1 MKLINGHLNTIYSFL
16 KSTIDPSY
24 LVDYLEKNK
33 QEYFSITEYNNFFS
47 LAFFRKYTNNS
58 SVKPI
63 FGLTLNLWVNN
74 NNYQYILYPKNTDGL
89 YELYKLSSKALNNE
103 KILLSEVI
111 LIKNIDIVEHPL
123 YGMYNLTKQK
133 FSYSNYYYS
142 FEFNKIKENEEF
154 IKENLNKCLI
164 INHFCLFDEMD
175 NSIINILNYIS
186 KDKTSEN
193 IYQALNF
200 DFQTTNKFEEFLVTQ
215 TNDFLKDHYFKIEE
229 NKYIIPNFE
238 NKENFD
244 ATSYL
249 NELIKKQIKIKFTKE
264 TWTKEY
270 QDRLN
275 VEINTIKKLKF
286 ENYFLIIQ
294 DWINWA
300 KNQNILIGPGR
311 GSSAGSLV
319 CYLLNITEIDPLKHD
334 LIFERFLNPERIT
347 MPDIDTDVQDNRR
360 QEIIQYIVNKYGQEY
375 VSNIV
380 TFSTLGK
387 KSAIRDVLRAN
398 KIDDSNLINKISK
411 SISLKD
417 EPLKEEIK
425 TNKYL
430 SKALDELPSKELQ
443 TKIIEETSKL
453 EGLYRQ
459 TGTHAAGIIIGYK
472 KLNEIIPTYNVETNM
487 LQSQISME
495 YLEDFGLIKMDILG
509 LKTLTT
515 IKEILDTIKKNQNID
530 INLKTI
536 KYNDQK
542 TLDLLTSGNTLGI
555 FQLESYGMI
564 KAIKQVKIDSFNDI
578 VAIISLYRPGPM
590 DNLDSYALRKHKKE
604 VIPMIHKDYDEILKS
619 TYGIIIYQEQIMKI
633 IQTVA
638 KMSFSQADLI
648 RRIISKKKI
657 DDMQAIKDNFIES
670 AINNNYSRKDA
681 YEIFNNIE
689 KFASYGFNKSH
700 AVAYA
705 TLAYQLAYL
714 KAHFPLEFYSSI
726 ISSAHGSHD
735 NISKYVS
742 EASNIGIKIESPE
755 INNSYINA
763 TIKDNKIYLP
773 LSMIKGMG
781 PETSKL
787 IIENREKHGPYSS
800 FLHFM
805 ATTSLIK
812 QFGLSSVELL
822 IKANALRNFGYNQ
835 KTLLNEIND
844 KNNELMLHLDNIK
857 FNIEDNVE
865 KLKKINYVPYEII
878 DDDFEYESN
887 NESELLGQIYN
898 FSLTKKYE
906 IEGQRLIDLHINTE
920 YLIYLYCSK
929 IIKKQTKFGK
939 DYFTVYL
946 QDSSQKIVFNIW
958 NNKKDHLLINN
969 KIIKAN
975 IIKKDTNEYILKDW
989 SIINESK

>member
-1 MKLINGHLNTIYSFL
+1 
-16 KSTIDPSY
+16 
-24 LVDYLEKNK
+24 
-33 QEYFSITEYNNFFS
+33 
-47 LAFFRKYTNNS
+47 
-58 SVKPI
+58 
-63 FGLTLNLWVNN
+63 
-74 NNYQYILYPKNTDGL
+74 
-89 YELYKLSSKALNNE
+89 
-103 KILLSEVI
+103 
-111 LIKNIDIVEHPL
+111 
-123 YGMYNLTKQK
+123 
-133 FSYSNYYYS
+133 
-142 FEFNKIKENEEF
+142 
-154 IKENLNKCLI
+154 
-164 INHFCLFDEMD
+164 
-175 NSIINILNYIS
+175 
-186 KDKTSEN
+186 
-193 IYQALNF
+193 
-200 DFQTTNKFEEFLVTQ
+200 
-215 TNDFLKDHYFKIEE
+215 
-229 NKYIIPNFE
+229 
-238 NKENFD
+238 
-244 ATSYL
+244 
-249 NELIKKQIKIKFTKE
+249 
-264 TWTKEY
+264 
-270 QDRLN
+270 
-275 VEINTIKKLKF
+275 
-286 ENYFLIIQ
+286 
-294 DWINWA
+294 
-300 KNQNILIGPGR
+300 
-311 GSSAGSLV
+311 
-319 CYLLNITEIDPLKHD
+319 
-334 LIFERFLNPERIT
+334 
-347 MPDIDTDVQDNRR
+347 
-360 QEIIQYIVNKYGQEY
+360 
-375 VSNIV
+375 
-380 TFSTLGK
+380 
-387 KSAIRDVLRAN
+387 
-398 KIDDSNLINKISK
+398 
-411 SISLKD
+411 
-417 EPLKEEIK
+417 
-425 TNKYL
+425 
-430 SKALDELPSKELQ
+430 
-443 TKIIEETSKL
+443 
-453 EGLYRQ
+453 
-459 TGTHAAGIIIGYK
+459 
-472 KLNEIIPTYNVETNM
+472 M

-604 VIPMIHKDYDEILKS
+604 VIPTIHKDYDEILKS

-657 DDMQAIKDNFIES
+657 DDMQAIKDNFIKS

-714 KAHFPLEFYSSI
+714 KTHFPLEFYSSI

-787 IIENREKHGPYSS
+787 IIENREKYGPYSS

-844 KNNELMLHLDNIK
+844 KNNELMLRLDNIK

-906 IEGQRLIDLHINTE
+906 VEGQRLIDLHINTE

>member
-1 MKLINGHLNTIYSFL
+1 
-16 KSTIDPSY
+16 
-24 LVDYLEKNK
+24 
-33 QEYFSITEYNNFFS
+33 
-47 LAFFRKYTNNS
+47 
-58 SVKPI
+58 
-63 FGLTLNLWVNN
+63 
-74 NNYQYILYPKNTDGL
+74 
-89 YELYKLSSKALNNE
+89 
-103 KILLSEVI
+103 
-111 LIKNIDIVEHPL
+111 
-123 YGMYNLTKQK
+123 
-133 FSYSNYYYS
+133 
-142 FEFNKIKENEEF
+142 
-154 IKENLNKCLI
+154 
-164 INHFCLFDEMD
+164 
-175 NSIINILNYIS
+175 
-186 KDKTSEN
+186 
-193 IYQALNF
+193 
-200 DFQTTNKFEEFLVTQ
+200 
-215 TNDFLKDHYFKIEE
+215 
-229 NKYIIPNFE
+229 
-238 NKENFD
+238 
-244 ATSYL
+244 
-249 NELIKKQIKIKFTKE
+249 
-264 TWTKEY
+264 
-270 QDRLN
+270 
-275 VEINTIKKLKF
+275 
-286 ENYFLIIQ
+286 
-294 DWINWA
+294 
-300 KNQNILIGPGR
+300 
-311 GSSAGSLV
+311 
-319 CYLLNITEIDPLKHD
+319 
-334 LIFERFLNPERIT
+334 
-347 MPDIDTDVQDNRR
+347 
-360 QEIIQYIVNKYGQEY
+360 
-375 VSNIV
+375 
-380 TFSTLGK
+380 
-387 KSAIRDVLRAN
+387 
-398 KIDDSNLINKISK
+398 
-411 SISLKD
+411 
-417 EPLKEEIK
+417 
-425 TNKYL
+425 
-430 SKALDELPSKELQ
+430 
-443 TKIIEETSKL
+443 
-453 EGLYRQ
+453 
-459 TGTHAAGIIIGYK
+459 
-472 KLNEIIPTYNVETNM
+472 
-487 LQSQISME
+487 
-495 YLEDFGLIKMDILG
+495 
-509 LKTLTT
+509 
-515 IKEILDTIKKNQNID
+515 
-530 INLKTI
+530 
-536 KYNDQK
+536 
-542 TLDLLTSGNTLGI
+542 
-555 FQLESYGMI
+555 MI

-787 IIENREKHGPYSS
+787 IIENREKYGPYLS

-812 QFGLSSVELL
+812 QFGLSSIELL

-844 KNNELMLHLDNIK
+844 KNNELMLRLDNIK

-906 IEGQRLIDLHINTE
+906 VEGQRLIDLHIYTE
-920 YLIYLYCSK
+920 
-929 IIKKQTKFGK
+929 
-939 DYFTVYL
+939 
-946 QDSSQKIVFNIW
+946 
-958 NNKKDHLLINN
+958 
-969 KIIKAN
+969 
-975 IIKKDTNEYILKDW
+975 
-989 SIINESK
+989 